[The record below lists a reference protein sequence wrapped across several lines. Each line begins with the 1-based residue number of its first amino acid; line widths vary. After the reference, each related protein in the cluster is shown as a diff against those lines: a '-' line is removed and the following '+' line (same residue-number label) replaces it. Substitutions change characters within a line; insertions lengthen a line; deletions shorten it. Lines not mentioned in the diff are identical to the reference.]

1 MKKIYAYALLL
12 ALLLTLLPGAALALD
27 PVKLTALEGTAG
39 KSGFGYEKL
48 VDGGKGGSGT
58 WSQWWPTLDAETGKA
73 YVIVEAPEAIS
84 LTKYTLYTGYKPGGN
99 DYEGEPETRNPKSWT
114 LYGSN
119 DYTDTGSWAAIHTVT
134 DGDMADTKFTPKE
147 FTFTNSTYY
156 KYYKL
161 EITAACG
168 SDGVIKLSEMEFF
181 GSACTHSRGDDGKC
195 SKCGFPI
202 VAQVGDKWYTD
213 LQTAVNNAA
222 GGTVTLL
229 SDLTLKN
236 ELEISSTVTLDL
248 AGHSLTHTGGKSRA
262 IYINGDSLPSLTLMD
277 SVGGGTL
284 SNPAGS
290 AVYGNRGSFTL
301 LSGSITGSKTGVY
314 ITHTCP
320 FTMEGG
326 VIEGCSTAIELF
338 SGSDANV
345 ATMYAHGGRVY
356 GFVNSGKYGNI
367 TRNDST
373 VTTSTAFYGEVRN
386 ANIGGI
392 APQYGTIC
400 WGIFY
405 GGVTDYGNKVLTNVN
420 PYSLQY
426 FNGSISGGTFYGPVI
441 VDVDGDGG
449 LRISG
454 GSFLGGLYDWEATNT
469 PLPLSSIN
477 SISDDKKASYTV
489 TFVFPDGT
497 SQSSTAFAIGEA
509 PVLTGGPLWKGHT
522 LIWCYQDGTP
532 YSFGTPLTGSLTLYG
547 REENGS
553 IFTPSDGVS
562 LWYEGG
568 NTFGSSR
575 AATPTSVEID
585 GEPVSF
591 SGSGSRFTVRRLPRN
606 ARWITARWNS
616 TSVTVSFTPDADAY
630 IAEVAIPKTGDA
642 SIAAYGLL
650 ALLAA
655 AGVLR
660 KK

>member
-27 PVKLTALEGTAG
+27 PVKLTALEGTDNYG
-39 KSGFGYEKL
+39 KL
-48 VDGGKGGSGT
+48 VDGGKANQNGWESSVDGGG
-58 WSQWWPTLDAETGKA
+58 A
-73 YVIVEAPEAIS
+73 YIIVEASEAIK
-84 LTKYTLYTGYKPGGN
+84 LTQYKFYNSHYNVPDRGKEN
-99 DYEGEPETRNPKSWT
+99 RNPKDWT
-114 LYGSN
+114 LYGCNNYTGTGTESWVLIQEKVN
-119 DYTDTGSWAAIHTVT
+119 DTTVV
-134 DGDMADTKFTPKE
+134 DQANGVFAFDCSGNLA
-147 FTFTNSTYY
+147 YY

-161 EITAACG
+161 VITANKG
-168 SDGVIKLSEMEFF
+168 NTDNNIELGEMEFF

-195 SKCGFPI
+195 SKCGFHI

-213 LQTAVNNAA
+213 LQAAVNNAA

-248 AGHSLTHTGGKSRA
+248 AGHSLTHTGGDNESRA

-290 AVYGNRGSFTL
+290 AVHGNRGSFIL
-301 LSGSITGSKTGVY
+301 RSGSITGSKTGVY
-314 ITHTCP
+314 ITHACP

-326 VIEGCSTAIELF
+326 VIDCSTAIKLF
-338 SGSDANV
+338 GDSSEP

-356 GFVNSGKYGNI
+356 GTVCSGEGSEDGQNGIIDRK
-367 TRNDST
+367 DST
-373 VTTSTAFYGEVRN
+373 ITTSTAFYGEVIN
-386 ANIGGI
+386 AREGWFELT
-392 APQYGTIC
+392 PGTIR
-400 WGIFY
+400 WGTFY
-405 GGVTDYGNKVLTNVN
+405 GRVTDHGAKNDNTAGDSAYR
-420 PYSLQY
+420 

-441 VDVDGDGG
+441 VDVDGNGG

-454 GSFLGGLYDWEATNT
+454 GSFLGGLYDREATNT